1 MKKTKINKNMIKLS
15 IKVDDFKK
23 YLLIKIVNSKYK
35 KMQQKW
41 IKKVKINFHLITIN
55 NKILN

>member
-41 IKKVKINFHLITIN
+41 IKIVKINFH
-55 NKILN
+55 